1 MFIKELT
8 FECYQNTQYASV
20 ERAINNYFD
29 MLRYNGQII
38 GREFPIAMHDGWFIT
53 RLVCPEENALDEIFN
68 SPQVKHALNQLT
80 EAGLLAP
87 KIKTVAEDLNSLEC
101 ATDFSPSWQI
111 LYTTF
116 LDTCSPLRCADT
128 LAPIPLYRTPEAISN
143 GDRKSVIKWQEEWI
157 NCDELQMNGSAVSS
171 FALKELGD
179 IDSKLFY
186 RGSNLC
192 KRIEYITKVPTYYY
206 LYRVAGTSLQSEQQ
220 RKCPSCGGEWK
231 LDTPLFDIFDFKCD
245 KCQLVSNISWDFK
258 K

>member
-20 ERAINNYFD
+20 DQAINNYFD
-29 MLRYNGQII
+29 MLRYNGQIL
-38 GREFPIAMHDGWFIT
+38 GREFPIAMYEGWFVT
-53 RLVCPEENALDEIFN
+53 RLVCPEENSLDEQFN
-68 SPQVKHALNQLT
+68 SPQVKHALNKLT

-101 ATDFSPSWQI
+101 ASDFSPDWQV

-116 LDTCSPLRCADT
+116 LDTCSPLRCGET
-128 LAPIPLYRTPEAISN
+128 LSPIPLYRTPEAISN
-143 GDRKSVIKWQEEWI
+143 GDRKSIIKWQEEWV
-157 NCDELQMNGSAVSS
+157 NYDELQMNGSAVSS
-171 FALKELGD
+171 FILKELGD

-186 RGSNLC
+186 QGSHLC

-206 LYRVAGTSLQSEQQ
+206 LYRVAGTSLKSEQE
-220 RKCPSCGGEWK
+220 RKCPSCGGHWK
-231 LDTPLFDIFDFKCD
+231 LNSPLFDIFDFKCD

>member
-8 FECYQNTQYASV
+8 FECYRNTQYASV
-20 ERAINNYFD
+20 EKAINNYFD
-29 MLRYNGQII
+29 MLRYNGQIL
-38 GREFPIAMHDGWFIT
+38 GREFPIAMFAGWFVT
-53 RLVCPEENALDEIFN
+53 RLVCPEENSLDEVFS
-68 SPQVKHALNQLT
+68 SPQVQHALTGLT

-87 KIKTVAEDLNSLEC
+87 KIKTIGEDLNSLEC
-101 ATDFSPSWQI
+101 APSFQPSWQI

-116 LDTCSPLRCADT
+116 LDTCSPLRCGET

-143 GDRKSVIKWQEEWI
+143 GDRKSAIKWQEEWI

-179 IDSKLFY
+179 VDSKLYY
-186 RGSNLC
+186 RGTNLC
-192 KRIEYITKVPTYYY
+192 KRIQYITKVPTYYY
-206 LYRVAGTSLQSEQQ
+206 LYRVAGKNLQEEQD

-231 LDTPLFDIFDFKCD
+231 QPEPLFDIFDFKCD
-245 KCQLVSNISWDFK
+245 KCQLVSNLSWDFK